1 MNGRG
6 GVWDAGWVQE
16 SEDTGWGLS
25 GRGRSRNERGRTGLG
40 VREQKRMECERM
52 EEGVVQAVHVRE
64 VGYSVGT

>member
-1 MNGRG
+1 MGEVG
-6 GVWDAGWVQE
+6 YGMPDGVQE
-16 SEDTGWGLS
+16 SEGTGWGMS
-25 GRGRSRNERGRTGLG
+25 GRGWSRNERGRTGLG